1 MVERQL
7 LEVHKYVCHKICEL
21 SEGVWVVERQL
32 LEVHKYVYKY
42 VCRSVGRSVGR
53 SVNPFFPCSFGSHPY
68 IRSTLL
74 VTFYLHLLHIHS
86 FISTCSHPPLST
98 VCFPHAFSPLRSY
111 SLPPISSRPTS
122 QLLLFPRLDNRTS
135 FLPTSS
141 VRYSLVHIPEK
152 SIFGAKIS

>member
-42 VCRSVGRSVGR
+42 MCRSVG
-53 SVNPFFPCSFGSHPY
+53 PFFPCSFGSHPY
-68 IRSTLL
+68 IHSTLL
-74 VTFYLHLLHIHS
+74 TFYLHLLHIHS

-98 VCFPHAFSPLRSY
+98 VCSPHAFSPLRSY

-122 QLLLFPRLDNRTS
+122 QLLLVSTIAHL
-135 FLPTSS
+135 SS
-141 VRYSLVHIPEK
+141 QHPQSDIR
-152 SIFGAKIS
+152 